1 MVDKRKV
8 VLVGTGFVG
17 MSMAYALENQGG
29 VNELVLIDV
38 LKEKAEGEAMDLA
51 HGLAYA
57 PNRMDIRSGDYE
69 ECKDAD
75 IVVISAGFNQK
86 PGQTRLDLLKINAEI
101 MKEITE
107 KVVKS
112 GFKGIFVIASNP
124 VDLMTYTVQKVSN
137 FPTERV
143 IGSGTI
149 LDTSRLRYLIGVE
162 LEISPKNIHT
172 YIMGEHGDSSFAV
185 WSHSY
190 VGCKPLT
197 SIVRDRGK
205 GQDFLDNL
213 CKKVQNSAYEI
224 IEKKRATYYGI
235 GLGLAKLVK
244 SIINNENSITT
255 VSTYINGHYN
265 HSGLYIGV
273 PAVISNQGIK
283 DILNLRLTPEEQE
296 KFDYSFSILDEMK
309 NEIDKKI

>member
-38 LKEKAEGEAMDLA
+38 LRDKAEGEAMDLA

-57 PNRMDIRSGDYE
+57 ANRMDIRAGGYN
-69 ECKDAD
+69 ECADAD
-75 IVVISAGFNQK
+75 IVVICAGLNQK
-86 PGQTRLDLLKINAEI
+86 PGQTRLELMKVNVEI
-101 MKEITE
+101 MRDITE
-107 KVVKS
+107 NVVDS
-112 GFKGIFVIASNP
+112 GFKGIFVVATNP
-124 VDLMTYTVQKVSN
+124 VDLMTYTVQRISK
-137 FPTERV
+137 FPTEKV
-143 IGSGTI
+143 IGSGTV
-149 LDTSRLRYLIGVE
+149 LDTSRLRYLIGSE

-205 GQDFLDNL
+205 GQEFLDDL
-213 CKKVQNSAYEI
+213 CKQVQNAAYEI
-224 IEKKRATYYGI
+224 IEKKKATYYGI

-255 VSTYINGHYN
+255 ISAYIDGHYG

-273 PAVISNQGIK
+273 PAIISNSGIR
-283 DILNLRLTPEEQE
+283 DILNLRLTADEQE
-296 KFDYSFSILDEMK
+296 KFDYSFSVLHSMK
-309 NEIDKKI
+309 EEIDKML